1 MTRAEAR
8 VLRGQI
14 RAMKCD
20 CLSCRSVP
28 TGQYLSVSVFRLR
41 IAGVSSTMSSPSDC
55 RFIVHLAVVRPF
67 WLWFGHSG

>member
-28 TGQYLSVSVFRLR
+28 TGQYLSVSAYRS
-41 IAGVSSTMSSPSDC
+41 VSFGQCLSTANRGS
-55 RFIVHLAVVRPF
+55 VEYNE
-67 WLWFGHSG
+67 